1 MEKETNGSGG
11 RLITNKR
18 LVHAD
23 RMSTIWIYRA
33 QDGQYM
39 IAKRHPFS
47 DYKAGMDYRSGQ
59 LSYTLVQGIPMQV
72 PSAWDWKTKH
82 EGRTFAG
89 LGNTVYDISDLE
101 RVYFVGPK

>member
-1 MEKETNGSGG
+1 MSDSRG
-11 RLITNKR
+11 RLISNKR
-18 LVHAD
+18 LECAN

-33 QDGQYM
+33 RDGQYM

-47 DYKAGMDYRSGQ
+47 DYTAGMDYRSGQ
-59 LSYTLVQGIPMQV
+59 LSYTLVQGIPMDIPQ
-72 PSAWDWKTKH
+72 AWDWKTKH

-89 LGNTVYDISDLE
+89 LGDQVYDISDLE